1 MIHTKG
7 NPAFR
12 PGKPIAQHPLF
23 GAARRPVLL
32 AITLAA
38 ASVPVGLNWSWFVNV
53 GLAPILIGF
62 LPCAAMC
69 GLGLCMRGDSG
80 ASCSGRR
87 AVGDS
92 SPPSRSS
99 ET

>member
-12 PGKPIAQHPLF
+12 PGKPIEQHPLF

-69 GLGLCMRGDSG
+69 GLGLCMRGDS
-80 ASCSGRR
+80 
-87 AVGDS
+87 
-92 SPPSRSS
+92 SPPSRNS